1 MRRFAFIMLA
11 VFALVICLESVAQQ
25 PSGAQT
31 ETAAKLM
38 NPKSPEMNKQAPPKY
53 LAKFSTSKGDFTIEV
68 NRSWAPRG
76 ADRFYNL
83 VLNGF
88 FDEAR
93 FFRVV
98 PGFIVQFGIP
108 ADPKVAAVW
117 REARIPDDPVKEGN
131 TRGTV
136 TFATSGPNTR
146 TSQMFINFGDNRALD
161 QQGFAAIGRV
171 TEGMKIV
178 DSLHAGYGER
188 PDQDGIQSQGNAYLT
203 KEFPKLDYI
212 KTATIVEK

>member
-25 PSGAQT
+25 PSGAKT

-53 LAKFSTSKGDFTIEV
+53 LANFSTSKGEFTIEV

-98 PGFIVQFGIP
+98 PGFMVQFGIP

-131 TRGTV
+131 KRGNV

-146 TSQMFINFGDNRALD
+146 TSQMFINFGDNSALD
-161 QQGFAAIGRV
+161 SQGFAAIGRV

-188 PDQDGIQSQGNAYLT
+188 PDQGRIQSQGNAYLT

>member
-25 PSGAQT
+25 PAGAQT

-83 VLNGF
+83 VLNGY

-98 PGFIVQFGIP
+98 PGFMVQFGIP

-131 TRGTV
+131 KRGTV
-136 TFATSGPNTR
+136 TFATAGPNTR
-146 TSQMFINFGDNRALD
+146 TSQMFINFGDNSALD
-161 QQGFAAIGRV
+161 SQGFAAIGRV

-188 PDQDGIQSQGNAYLT
+188 PDQGRIQSQGNAYLT

>member
-25 PSGAQT
+25 PSGAKT

-98 PGFIVQFGIP
+98 PGFMVQFGIP

-131 TRGTV
+131 KRGNV

-146 TSQMFINFGDNRALD
+146 TSQMFINFGDNSALD
-161 QQGFAAIGRV
+161 SQGFAAIGRV

-188 PDQDGIQSQGNAYLT
+188 PDQGRIQSQGNAYLT

>member
-25 PSGAQT
+25 PAGAKT

-53 LAKFSTSKGDFTIEV
+53 LAKFSTSKGDSTIEV
-68 NRSWAPRG
+68 DRSWAPRG

-83 VLNGF
+83 VLNGY

-93 FFRVV
+93 FFRIV
-98 PGFIVQFGIP
+98 PGFIAQFGIP

-131 TRGTV
+131 KRGTV
-136 TFATSGPNTR
+136 TFATAGPNTR
-146 TSQMFINFGDNRALD
+146 TSQMFINFGDNRGLD
-161 QQGFAAIGRV
+161 SQGFAAIGRV
-171 TEGMKIV
+171 TEGMKVV

-188 PDQDGIQSQGNAYLT
+188 PDQGRIQSQGNAYLT

>member
-25 PSGAQT
+25 PSGAKT

-83 VLNGF
+83 VLNGY

-131 TRGTV
+131 KRGTV
-136 TFATSGPNTR
+136 TFATAGPNTR
-146 TSQMFINFGDNRALD
+146 TSQMFINFGDNSALD
-161 QQGFAAIGRV
+161 SQGFAAIGRV

-188 PDQDGIQSQGNAYLT
+188 PDQGRIQSQGNAYLT

>member
-1 MRRFAFIMLA
+1 
-11 VFALVICLESVAQQ
+11 
-25 PSGAQT
+25 
-31 ETAAKLM
+31 
-38 NPKSPEMNKQAPPKY
+38 
-53 LAKFSTSKGDFTIEV
+53 
-68 NRSWAPRG
+68 
-76 ADRFYNL
+76 
-83 VLNGF
+83 
-88 FDEAR
+88 
-93 FFRVV
+93 
-98 PGFIVQFGIP
+98 
-108 ADPKVAAVW
+108 VAAVW

-146 TSQMFINFGDNRALD
+146 TSQMFINFGDNRGLD

-188 PDQDGIQSQGNAYLT
+188 PDQGRIQSQGNAYLT

>member
-11 VFALVICLESVAQQ
+11 VFALVICLKSVAQQ

-68 NRSWAPRG
+68 TRSWAPRG

-83 VLNGF
+83 VLNGY

-98 PGFIVQFGIP
+98 PGFMVQFGIP

-131 TRGTV
+131 TRGNV
-136 TFATSGPNTR
+136 TFATAGPNTR
-146 TSQMFINFGDNRALD
+146 TSQMFINFGDNSALD
-161 QQGFAAIGRV
+161 SQGFAAIGRV
-171 TEGMKIV
+171 TEGMKVV

-188 PDQDGIQSQGNAYLT
+188 PDQGRIQSQGNAYLT